1 MERKNIIK
9 LVDEAIL
16 ENQQLFLIDLII
28 SSDNKITVIVD
39 GDNGVPLKECIRI
52 SRHIEHNLDRD
63 IIDFSLEVTSP
74 GITEHLVNKR
84 QYKKNLGRTL
94 KITTELEKYKPDDI
108 TTQTQK
114 KIASNFAICKYSY
127 FLYETIRENGGWDN
141 WSCPTGCAARTC
153 RPTRGVEKRRT
164 CPTPN
169 RA

>member
-94 KITTELEKYKPDDI
+94 KITTELEKFEGQLTNVDENEVVIEWKTREPKPI
-108 TTQTQK
+108 GKGKVTVSK
-114 KIASNFAICKYSY
+114 KATLPF
-127 FLYETIRENGGWDN
+127 DN
-141 WSCPTGCAARTC
+141 IKQAK
-153 RPTRGVEKRRT
+153 VKI
-164 CPTPN
+164 N
-169 RA
+169 I

>member
-39 GDNGVPLKECIRI
+39 GDEGVPLKECIRI

-63 IIDFSLEVTSP
+63 TTDFSLEVTSP
-74 GITEHLVNKR
+74 GIAEPLMNKR

-94 KITTELEKYKPDDI
+94 KITTELEKLEGKLIKVDDNQLVIEWKTREPKPIGKGKI
-108 TTQTQK
+108 TVVK
-114 KIASNFAICKYSY
+114 KVTLPF
-127 FLYETIRENGGWDN
+127 
-141 WSCPTGCAARTC
+141 
-153 RPTRGVEKRRT
+153 EKIKQAKVKI
-164 CPTPN
+164 N
-169 RA
+169 I

>member
-16 ENQQLFLIDLII
+16 ENQQLFLIDLVI

-63 IIDFSLEVTSP
+63 ITDFSLEVTSP
-74 GITEHLVNKR
+74 GIVEPLINKR

-94 KITTELEKYKPDDI
+94 KITTELEKFEGKLTKVDENEVVIEWNTREPKPI
-108 TTQTQK
+108 GKGKVTVAK
-114 KIASNFAICKYSY
+114 KA
-127 FLYETIRENGGWDN
+127 TIPFENIKQAKVKIN
-141 WSCPTGCAARTC
+141 I
-153 RPTRGVEKRRT
+153 
-164 CPTPN
+164 
-169 RA
+169 

>member
-39 GDNGVPLKECIRI
+39 GDDGVPLKECIRI

-74 GITEHLVNKR
+74 GIVEPLINKR

-94 KITTELEKYKPDDI
+94 KITTELEKFEGQLTNVDENEVVIEWKTREPKPIGKGKITVSKRATLPFDDI
-108 TTQTQK
+108 KQAK
-114 KIASNFAICKYSY
+114 VKINI
-127 FLYETIRENGGWDN
+127 
-141 WSCPTGCAARTC
+141 
-153 RPTRGVEKRRT
+153 
-164 CPTPN
+164 
-169 RA
+169 

>member
-16 ENQQLFLIDLII
+16 ENQQLFLIDLVI

-63 IIDFSLEVTSP
+63 VVDFSLEVTSP
-74 GITEHLVNKR
+74 GITEPLVNIR

-94 KITTELEKYKPDDI
+94 KITTELEKFEGQLTNVDENEVVIEWKTREPKPI
-108 TTQTQK
+108 GKGKVTVSK
-114 KIASNFAICKYSY
+114 KATLPF
-127 FLYETIRENGGWDN
+127 DN
-141 WSCPTGCAARTC
+141 IKQAK
-153 RPTRGVEKRRT
+153 VKI
-164 CPTPN
+164 N
-169 RA
+169 I

>member
-1 MERKNIIK
+1 MERKKIIK

-94 KITTELEKYKPDDI
+94 KITTELEKFEGQLTNVDENEVVIEWKTREPKPI
-108 TTQTQK
+108 GKGKVTVTK
-114 KIASNFAICKYSY
+114 KATLPF
-127 FLYETIRENGGWDN
+127 DN
-141 WSCPTGCAARTC
+141 IKQAK
-153 RPTRGVEKRRT
+153 VKI
-164 CPTPN
+164 N
-169 RA
+169 I